1 MKVDNLKVTFTLE
14 GDGIIYDKFNPI
26 HLDSIIDKAL
36 SPMNR
41 RVKHLVDSGENP
53 EEYGVTPCQDLNDK
67 IPVPSRTD
75 KPFEFKLPIW
85 SSNIKGERIYHASAL
100 FPQGGE
106 VETIQ
111 YFRTKFP
118 QEFITDCIG
127 SANLQSGLTRDH
139 NTPYTVTLCRDMVG
153 YAVGN
158 FKQLRK
164 VFYRTHSQGGEPLPE
179 KRLMILALG
188 KKRNRGLGGLVD
200 ITVEKVDYD
209 WSIIKEGKAQRY
221 LPDDDGM
228 RECRV
233 RPPYWNIHGA
243 IPCCDVGDEYS
254 L

>member
-1 MKVDNLKVTFTLE
+1 MKFDNLKVTFTLE

-26 HLDSIIDKAL
+26 HLDDIIDWAL

-41 RVKHLVDSGENP
+41 TVRKLIESGENP
-53 EEYGVTPCQDLNDK
+53 EEYGVTNGHAWNDK
-67 IPVPSRTD
+67 VPVPSRTG
-75 KPFEFKLPIW
+75 KPFEFNLPIM
-85 SSNIKGERIYHASAL
+85 SSDIKGERVYHASAL

-106 VETIQ
+106 IETVQ

-139 NTPYTVTLCRDMVG
+139 NRPYTVTLCREMVG

-158 FKQLRK
+158 YKRMRS
-164 VFYRTHSQGGEPLPE
+164 VFYRTHNHTGEILPD
-179 KRLMILALG
+179 KKLKILALG

-209 WSIIKEGKAQRY
+209 WSLIKDGKAQRY
-221 LPDDDGM
+221 LPDSNGM
-228 RECRV
+228 RDCRV
-233 RPPYWNIHGA
+233 RPPYWNRHGA
-243 IPCCDVGDEYS
+243 VACCDVEDEYS